1 MTDFLY
7 SLYLAWKTNNS
18 NTCTCQKVVRS
29 SLVGTVPHSHS
40 LCLHSLC
47 DHIYNTFVLRLTRG
61 VPHAISFKVKKID
74 NKIFNLYF
82 DFFCYV
88 FYRWYAERQLFVWL
102 EFASIRQRKKKG
114 NRIEKVSLWQTERFS
129 WLFLSAIQLQKF
141 AVWECFCD
149 KQMFVASCEP
159 DPVQV
164 AGVFLSCT
172 PQYTWYTC
180 TTRTLGTW

>member
-1 MTDFLY
+1 MKHQFFTKLKCNKGFIRLTDMTDFLY

-102 EFASIRQRKKKG
+102 EFASIRQRKKK
-114 NRIEKVSLWQTERFS
+114 RETELKKWVYGKLKDFHG
-129 WLFLSAIQLQKF
+129 
-141 AVWECFCD
+141 CFCLLFNCRNSLSENVSVTN
-149 KQMFVASCEP
+149 KCLSLVANLIQCK
-159 DPVQV
+159 
-164 AGVFLSCT
+164 
-172 PQYTWYTC
+172 
-180 TTRTLGTW
+180 